1 MRITIGKIMSHP
13 SKIKGNTFEREIVQ
27 QAKERGLD
35 AQRAWGSNGRALG
48 YTEEVDCLIEG
59 QKVQAKR
66 RKKIADYMKPC
77 VHVDVQVIRGDREEA
92 LAVIRFSDYLDMLA
106 TIKQLKRINNG

>member
-1 MRITIGKIMSHP
+1 MSHP
-13 SKIKGNTFEREIVQ
+13 SKVKGNTFEREIVDL
-27 QAKERGLD
+27 AKQYGLD

-48 YTEEVDCLIEG
+48 YTEEVDCLIEN
-59 QKVQAKR
+59 KKIQAKR

-92 LAVIRFSDYLDMLA
+92 LAILRYSDYLEMLSK
-106 TIKQLKRINNG
+106 IKQLTTINQI

>member
-1 MRITIGKIMSHP
+1 MSHP
-13 SKIKGNTFEREIVQ
+13 SKVKGNSFEREIVQ
-27 QAKERGLD
+27 QAELHGLS

-48 YTEEVDCLIEG
+48 YTEEVDCLIENK
-59 QKVQAKR
+59 KVQAKR

-92 LAVIRFSDYLDMLA
+92 LAIIRFSDYLEMLA
-106 TIKQLKRINNG
+106 KIKQLTTINQI

>member
-1 MRITIGKIMSHP
+1 MSHP

-27 QAKERGLD
+27 QAKERDLD

-59 QKVQAKR
+59 QKIQAKR

-92 LAVIRFSDYLDMLA
+92 LAIIRYNDYLDMLA